1 MRGIDM
7 VYDDV
12 EMFVRANFRL
22 AAPHRFVKDKNKKY
36 LRIGAGFDI
45 ETTRV
50 DHFAFMYIWQVSYGN
65 DVLLGRTWYAFDLF
79 MKRLDHFLDC
89 LNARIILW
97 VANLGHEF
105 AFIGRRFEWKKVFAR
120 ESHQPLIAQTG
131 RIEFREC
138 LSISGI
144 GGLANLAR
152 NYTTTQKAVGDLDYT
167 VMRNSHTPIDEKEM
181 GYIVND
187 VKILSEWGEY
197 IFSEYSDKRK
207 QIPMT
212 ATGIVRNMIK
222 KAAYETGHMQDIKTA
237 VKAMYPNVDTYNFI
251 MKFLFRGGYTHA
263 NAWWV
268 MVVWDNV
275 IGADETSAYPSVML
289 KGYYPKCEFYPFT
302 PTHDGVHITDDKLK
316 TECVWFIARFYG
328 IRKRTMHTLESEH
341 KIMNYQK
348 AIFDNGRLQRA
359 DMVRVALTEIDYKL
373 YEMFYVWD
381 KIEIEQAYHA
391 VRGSLPEYVLK
402 PLRAAYQTKARIKKD
417 CKKRGINPDTVPEYR
432 NAKATINSYYGC
444 MVQRINFN
452 EWIYNPVSG
461 EWHQEPSKKSFRQ
474 MIANAI
480 LVPYWGIW
488 VTAAARYAVCSTIA
502 ELDPDM
508 CSANVLYCDTDSIY
522 MVDTPRNRKII
533 ARYNEKMAQMNKSL
547 PDEFFDIGCFDWI
560 GADEKGEPAH
570 YKFKTLGAKR
580 YLKLHDGVAEVTVA
594 GMRKGTL
601 EKNILRPFATDNSYP
616 YFEKQKDGTKKKLG
630 YIDIDELFDKF
641 SDFFVCP
648 AMNPKKILQ
657 TIHRRNTKRK

>member
-1 MRGIDM
+1 MMI
-7 VYDDV
+7 YYDV
-12 EMFVRANFRL
+12 EDFAKANFRL
-22 AAPHRFVKDKNKKY
+22 AAPHKFIKDKRKKY
-36 LRIGAGFDI
+36 LRVGAGFDI
-45 ETTRV
+45 ETTRI
-50 DHFAFMYIWQVSYGN
+50 DKYAFMYVWQVSYGD
-65 DVLLGRTWYAFDLF
+65 DVLIGRTWFAFDLF
-79 MKRLDHFLDC
+79 MHRLQHFLDC
-89 LNARIILW
+89 INARLILW

-105 AFIGRRFEWKKVFAR
+105 AFIGRRYTWTKVFAR
-120 ESHQPLIAQTG
+120 ESHQPLVAQTG
-131 RIEFREC
+131 RVEFREC
-138 LSISGI
+138 LSISGM
-144 GGLANLAR
+144 GGLANLAK

-167 VMRNSHTPIDEKEM
+167 KLRNSCTPIDTEKELK
-181 GYIVND
+181 YIVND

-197 IFSEYSDKRK
+197 IFKEYSDKRR

-222 KAAYETGHMQDIKTA
+222 KAAYETGHIQDIKEA

-263 NAWWV
+263 SAWWC

-302 PTHDGVHITDDKLK
+302 PTTDGVHITDQKLQ
-316 TECVWFIARFYG
+316 TECVWFIAKFYG
-328 IRKRTMHTLESEH
+328 IRKKTMHTIESEH

-359 DMVRVALTEIDYKL
+359 EMVRVALTEIDYKI
-373 YEMFYVWD
+373 YEMFYEWD

-391 VRGSLPEYVLK
+391 IRGPLPEYVLK
-402 PLRAAYQTKARIKKD
+402 PLREAYKTKARIKKE
-417 CKKRGINPDTVPEYR
+417 CKEKGINPDTIPEYR

-444 MVQRINFN
+444 MVQRLNFN
-452 EWIYNPVSG
+452 EWVYSPVSG
-461 EWHQEPSKKSFRQ
+461 EWHQEASRKAFRQ
-474 MIANAI
+474 MIANAL
-480 LVPYWGIW
+480 LVPYWGIY
-488 VTAAARYAVCSTIA
+488 VTAHARYAVCSTIA

-508 CSANVLYCDTDSIY
+508 CSTNVLYCDTDSIY
-522 MVDTPRNRKII
+522 MDDTPRNREII
-533 ARYNEKMAQMNKSL
+533 ARYNARMEEMNESL
-547 PDEFFDIGCFDWI
+547 PPEFIDIGCFDWI
-560 GADEKGEPAH
+560 GGTDENGDPVR

-580 YLKLHDGVAEVTVA
+580 YLKLHDGVAEITVA

-601 EKNILRPFATDNSYP
+601 EKNIIRPFATDNSYP

-648 AMNPKKILQ
+648 VTNRIKMQPYI
-657 TIHRRNTKRK
+657 RRRIMKRK